1 MFDLFAPSHIIIL
14 LAVALVVVGPK
25 DLPKLMHMVGKW
37 VGKARGL
44 ASEFKKSFDDMARES
59 ELDELRKEIESLRSH
74 QAITGLEADL
84 NAPMETA
91 PVTASVTGELDIGPE
106 PRSGEF
112 QVTETAPPAMAG
124 ATPPAMPDTIPA
136 AIPESVSGPSRQ

>member
-59 ELDELRKEIESLRSH
+59 ELDELRKEIESLRTH
-74 QAITGLEADL
+74 QAVTGLEADL
-84 NAPMETA
+84 NAPFETP
-91 PVTASVTGELDIGPE
+91 PVMSELDIGPE

-112 QVTETAPPAMAG
+112 QVTQSAPAPKADA
-124 ATPPAMPDTIPA
+124 APSPMPDT
-136 AIPESVSGPSRQ
+136 VSGPSRQ